1 MASTEIDTGLNPQQP
16 ITWFTD
22 RKGVAYGVNG
32 INRGIRWDGF
42 ASSVGQLGVTAP
54 STAPTITPDTGGA
67 ASAGDYDCAYRY
79 VARDL
84 EGDVYSNFSAVA
96 TVTMTANQEFNWSA
110 MDAPTEARVTH
121 VQLWRTTVGQTNVY
135 YFVEE
140 IAKASLG
147 SHVDQNS
154 DATLIA
160 NDDDEIMKLRRHNG
174 EVVANR
180 FVLPPQNRPYGVMFQ
195 DRAWYFGSVRLKAV
209 TTTDGDTTVVM
220 VGDYVPATADIA
232 GWHMAIDGE
241 PITYT
246 VVSVSGGPG
255 SSTITLDTA
264 CTTSAT
270 TVGTLYPPLATH
282 RKLMYSEADEVESV
296 PAANE
301 VTLQD
306 NIGDDQHI
314 TGGVPWGA
322 TLYVFCERSKYAVSF
337 VRQPAVDAS
346 VRLIDKR
353 GAFNNKCIATF
364 EDSIYAM
371 DDQGCYSYNI
381 RGGGSGSTR
390 SVSLSGPI
398 QDQWRDGVIDFSA
411 SDNFF
416 VEVDRSAEQVRFW
429 VQMGDGV
436 SDRCFTWNVRRE
448 TWDHERY
455 EAPADNGFRGSCQT
469 KLTASGLSQKPRSL
483 IAGSF
488 GRIFCREGNT
498 DVMSQIE
505 TATCEASSGTGCTLT
520 DCSAWAG
527 WSTRSYIGAT
537 ILFEE
542 TGQTAVIKTATV
554 STNKLI
560 ITYAETIS
568 PVPAATATV
577 QVGVIPWSW
586 TSRRLPVFTPDDT
599 PGGDAQNKRAVQV
612 LYTPFSGAHDTL
624 NLRFFENYSS
634 TPMMFTRGANFTSG
648 IQVSELTLDNHA
660 TESLYSDTIHIDLD
674 VDRFSSDVEA
684 NGFLELVLSGK
695 FVGGGESL
703 RFVTVEMYGFQ
714 GDDKIILH
722 ELNFV
727 GFSK

>member
-1 MASTEIDTGLNPQQP
+1 MATEIDTGLNPQQP

-22 RKGVAYGVNG
+22 RKGVIYGVNG

-42 ASSVGQLGVTAP
+42 AASVGQLGVTAP
-54 STAPTITPDTGGA
+54 VTAPTITPDTGGA
-67 ASAGDYDCAYRY
+67 ASAGSYDCAYRY

-84 EGDVYSNFSAVA
+84 EGDVFSNFSAI
-96 TVTMTANQEFNWSA
+96 TTTTMTANQEFNWSA

-121 VQLWRTTVGQTNVY
+121 VQLWRTSVDQTNVY

-154 DATLIA
+154 DATLQAQSEDKIT
-160 NDDDEIMKLRRHNG
+160 KLWRHNG
-174 EVVANR
+174 ETVANR
-180 FVLPPQNRPYGVMFQ
+180 FLPPPTDRPYGVIFQ
-195 DRAWYFGSVRLKAV
+195 DRAWYFGGVRLKAV

-220 VGDYVPATADIA
+220 VGNYVPATADIV

-270 TVGTLYPPLATH
+270 TVGTLYPPIANH
-282 RKLMYSEADEVESV
+282 RKLLYSEVDEVESV
-296 PAANE
+296 PLANE
-301 VTLQD
+301 ITIQD

-314 TGGVPWGA
+314 TGGLPWGS

-346 VRLIDKR
+346 VRLLDKR
-353 GAFNNKCIATF
+353 GAFNQNCFAAF

-371 DDQGCYSYNI
+371 DDQGIYSYNI
-381 RGGGSGSTR
+381 RGSGNGSAR
-390 SVSLSGPI
+390 SAPISGNI
-398 QDQWRDGVIDFSA
+398 QNYWRDGLIDFSA
-411 SDNFF
+411 TDNFF
-416 VEVDRSAEQVRFW
+416 VEVDRGTAQVRFW
-429 VQMGDGV
+429 VQLGDGV
-436 SDRCFTWNVRRE
+436 SDRCFVWNVRRE

-455 EAPADNGFRGSCQT
+455 EAPADNGFRGACQA

-483 IAGSF
+483 ICGSY
-488 GRIFCREGNT
+488 GRIFVREGTT
-498 DVMSQIE
+498 DIMTQIE

-527 WSTRSYIGAT
+527 WSSRSYIGAT
-537 ILFEE
+537 ILFNE

-560 ITYAETIS
+560 IVYASTIS

-586 TSRRLPVFTPDDT
+586 TSRRLSVLTPQDT
-599 PGGDAQNKRAVQV
+599 PGADQQNKRSVQV
-612 LYTPFSGAHDTL
+612 SYTPFSGTHDTL
-624 NLRFFENYSS
+624 SLRFFENYSS
-634 TPMMFTRGANFTSG
+634 TPMKFSRGANFTAG
-648 IQVSELTLDNHA
+648 ISVSPLTLDNHT
-660 TESLYSDTIHIDLD
+660 TESLYSDTVHIDLD
-674 VDRFSSDVEA
+674 VDRFSSDA
-684 NGFLELVLSGK
+684 PINGFLEVILSGQ
-695 FVGGGESL
+695 FASMGESL
-703 RFVTVEMYGFQ
+703 RYITVEMSGYQ
-714 GDDKIILH
+714 GDDAIILH
-722 ELNFV
+722 ELSFA
-727 GFSK
+727 GFTK